1 MFSFLHDI
9 VVNVVLTTPLV
20 GAYMMFALGI
30 VFIYR
35 ASRVLNLAHGAMA
48 MLPAYIFYTVATQL
62 GLGVVPGL
70 IVALVGGGALGLA
83 VERLVVR
90 RLRGASQMGQTVGTV
105 AVLGLLIALAVRGW
119 GTTPV
124 RAPSVFPEHTFH
136 IGGSLLQL
144 GDIGLFVGGLVV
156 AAGFMALFKFTNLG
170 LDMRCAADNRRAAR
184 LMGIDPDRT
193 SAVAWMFAGIL
204 AALGGVLLGASTNLH
219 PFTLSLQV
227 LPAFVAALIGGLE
240 SVQGAVIGSIIVG
253 LAVGVV
259 PSVHGVGDKVG
270 APQLALTVLAFAV
283 MAIRGKRFSVAASGG
298 EGQLAV
304 APARPPAKRAPE

>member
-70 IVALVGGGALGLA
+70 IIALVGGGALGLA

-119 GTTPV
+119 GTTPIH
-124 RAPSVFPEHTFH
+124 APSVFPEHTFH
-136 IGGSLLQL
+136 VGSSLLQL
-144 GDIGLFVGGLVV
+144 GDIGLFVGALVGLF
-156 AAGFMALFKFTNLG
+156 AACL
-170 LDMRCAADNRRAAR
+170 CRAAA
-184 LMGIDPDRT
+184 MCT
-193 SAVAWMFAGIL
+193 
-204 AALGGVLLGASTNLH
+204 
-219 PFTLSLQV
+219 
-227 LPAFVAALIGGLE
+227 
-240 SVQGAVIGSIIVG
+240 
-253 LAVGVV
+253 
-259 PSVHGVGDKVG
+259 
-270 APQLALTVLAFAV
+270 
-283 MAIRGKRFSVAASGG
+283 
-298 EGQLAV
+298 
-304 APARPPAKRAPE
+304 PPATPTRRSL